1 MPRRLYI
8 YRNGAS
14 GYCAVTAK
22 KKDVNLPAT
31 AGANEWRFWMQIGPV
46 QAQNGRLGFD
56 VSTAITALVR
66 DGFHLF
72 TGSSTL
78 LGDCRPVERPVHKGP
93 THAR

>member
-8 YRNGAS
+8 YRSGAS
-14 GYCAVTAK
+14 GYCALTAE
-22 KKDVNLPAT
+22 KKDVDLPPT
-31 AGANEWRFWMQIGPV
+31 TGAKEWRFWMQIGPV

-56 VSTAITALVR
+56 VPTAVSALVR

-72 TGSSTL
+72 TGSTAL
-78 LGDCRPVERPVHKGP
+78 LGDSSPVEHPANKGP